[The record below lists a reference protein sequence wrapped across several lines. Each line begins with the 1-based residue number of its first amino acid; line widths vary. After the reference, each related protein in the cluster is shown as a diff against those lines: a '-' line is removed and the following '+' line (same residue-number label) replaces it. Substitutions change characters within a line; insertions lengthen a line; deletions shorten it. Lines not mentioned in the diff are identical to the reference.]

1 MRRYPFTVPGMV
13 RLTSGGGVSV
23 VDRLRGAMEPLV
35 MALIHRFDQSVSVR
49 AVNSEE
55 HSHHK

>member
-13 RLTSGGGVSV
+13 RLTSGGGASV

-35 MALIHRFDQSVSVR
+35 MAIIHRFDRRR
-49 AVNSEE
+49 A
-55 HSHHK
+55 